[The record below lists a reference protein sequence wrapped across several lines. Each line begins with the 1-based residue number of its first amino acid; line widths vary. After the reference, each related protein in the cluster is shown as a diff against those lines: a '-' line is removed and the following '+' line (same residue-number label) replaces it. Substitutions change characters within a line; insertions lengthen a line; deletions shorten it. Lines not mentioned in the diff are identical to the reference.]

1 MKYLLKSS
9 LIALLLFSFS
19 PASQAV
25 TSNSPLDGNYYSVGP
40 SGPIA
45 VLETVVYYGGS
56 ELIGTFF
63 FRNGEYG
70 YFYSEDSNN
79 GTFTGDTQYYDRT
92 LRRWFYGE
100 FTCKIEKSGVMIFK
114 FNGNISTTVIAL
126 KGSKGL
132 APDRVVGKEF
142 YLGGR
147 GFYIDFYPAYAYNYY
162 DDNYERYTYHKISA
176 NKATLTVGGTRVTLT
191 FTDTDNDGNGRG
203 NFTGTGSDGS
213 SFSGNFNMYDLED
226 D

>member
-1 MKYLLKSS
+1 MKTLLKYS
-9 LIALLLFSFS
+9 LIALLWLSFS
-19 PASQAV
+19 PASQA
-25 TSNSPLDGNYYSVGP
+25 TTPFSPLDGNYYSAGP

-63 FRNGEYG
+63 FHNGDYG
-70 YFYSEDSNN
+70 YFFSEDSNN
-79 GTFTGDTQYYDRT
+79 GNFSGDTGYYDRT
-92 LRRWFYGE
+92 LRRWIYGE

-114 FNGNISTTVIAL
+114 FKGNISATLVAL
-126 KGSKGL
+126 KESKGL
-132 APDRVVGKEF
+132 APDRVAGKHF

-203 NFTGTGSDGS
+203 NFTGTG
-213 SFSGNFNMYDLED
+213 
-226 D
+226 